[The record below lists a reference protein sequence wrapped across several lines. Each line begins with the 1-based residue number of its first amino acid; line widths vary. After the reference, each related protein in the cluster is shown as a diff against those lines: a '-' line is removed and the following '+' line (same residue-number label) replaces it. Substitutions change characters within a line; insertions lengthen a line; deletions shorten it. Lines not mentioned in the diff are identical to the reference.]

1 METTEGASYGDGNL
15 ISVLDEAGD
24 GNLIVF
30 RKLNSQLA
38 AYMVNHYSDPDLRN
52 ALHRLIIEEITRTIP
67 ERGCI
72 GNNVKIVNTT
82 EIVNSVILDGCE
94 ISGVPAS
101 AIALLRA
108 TSTQV
113 CS

>member
-15 ISVLDEAGD
+15 ISVLDEASD

-52 ALHRLIIEEITRTIP
+52 ALRRLIIEEITRTIP
-67 ERGCI
+67 ERLHRQQR
-72 GNNVKIVNTT
+72 
-82 EIVNSVILDGCE
+82 EDCE
-94 ISGVPAS
+94 HHRDRQLCHPRRV
-101 AIALLRA
+101 
-108 TSTQV
+108 
-113 CS
+113 